1 MSVRTSTRTSTDTG
15 SGSRRGARQWVA
27 TAAGVAALAA
37 LLAAGL
43 ALRPS
48 GGGDGAAGPAGAGPA
63 RSAVLADLAAA
74 TEGLPA
80 APPATAEEGPLA
92 DCLAGWAGAG
102 PAGRDRIAALETAL
116 TARGRRVVSRG
127 RGPATRSS
135 LTRGA

>member
-1 MSVRTSTRTSTDTG
+1 
-15 SGSRRGARQWVA
+15 
-27 TAAGVAALAA
+27 
-37 LLAAGL
+37 
-43 ALRPS
+43 
-48 GGGDGAAGPAGAGPA
+48 PA